1 MGYLVGS
8 TLGLVTCIFARA
20 VGFDRDRA
28 FYPTVLIVVASYYV
42 LFAVM
47 GGSTPALM
55 LELAVMSVFV
65 VMAVI
70 GFTRDLW
77 LVVAGIAAH
86 GLVDFF
92 VHGRIVDNAGV
103 PVWWPAFCGSF
114 DIAMP
119 ACLVWL
125 SATGR
130 WLATAPTVA
139 GSAAQVTHPRTTP

>member
-1 MGYLVGS
+1 MGYIVG
-8 TLGLVTCIFARA
+8 TAVGLVTCAFARA

-47 GGSTPALM
+47 GGSTQALVT
-55 LELAVMSVFV
+55 ELAVMSAFV
-65 VMAVI
+65 VMAVA
-70 GFTRDLW
+70 GFKGNLW

-86 GLVDFF
+86 GVMDFF
-92 VHGRIVDNAGV
+92 FHGRIVDNAGM
-103 PVWWPAFCGSF
+103 PAWWPAFCGSF

-125 SATGR
+125 SSTGR
-130 WLATAPTVA
+130 WPTTKATVSGTAVE
-139 GSAAQVTHPRTTP
+139 

>member
-1 MGYLVGS
+1 MGYIVGS
-8 TLGLVTCIFARA
+8 TLGLVTCAFARA

-47 GGSTPALM
+47 GGSTRTLV
-55 LELAVMSVFV
+55 LELVVMSAFV
-65 VMAVI
+65 MMAVI
-70 GFTRDLW
+70 GFTHRLW

-86 GLVDFF
+86 GLMDFF
-92 VHGRIVDNAGV
+92 VHARIVENSGMPA
-103 PVWWPAFCGSF
+103 WWPAFCGSF

-125 SATGR
+125 SLTGR
-130 WLATAPTVA
+130 WPTGRPKVA
-139 GSAAQVTHPRTTP
+139 GDTVR

>member
-1 MGYLVGS
+1 MGYMVGS
-8 TLGLVTCIFARA
+8 TLGLVTCAFARV

-47 GGSTPALM
+47 GGSTQTLM
-55 LELAVMSVFV
+55 LELAVMSAFV

-70 GFTRDLW
+70 GFTHSLW

-86 GLVDFF
+86 GVMDFF
-92 VHGRIVDNAGV
+92 VHGRIVENSGM

-125 SATGR
+125 SSTGR
-130 WLATAPTVA
+130 WPTKRPTVS
-139 GSAAQVTHPRTTP
+139 GRPIE

>member
-1 MGYLVGS
+1 MGYVVGS
-8 TLGLVTCIFARA
+8 LLGLVTCAFARA

-28 FYPTVLIVVASYYV
+28 FYPTVLIVVASFYV

-47 GGSTPALM
+47 GGSPRALV

-65 VMAVI
+65 VIAVA
-70 GFTRDLW
+70 GFKGNLW

-86 GLVDFF
+86 GVMDFF
-92 VHGRIVDNAGV
+92 VHGRIVANAGM
-103 PVWWPAFCGSF
+103 PAWWPAFCGSF

-125 SATGR
+125 SSTGL
-130 WLATAPTVA
+130 WLTTRPTVS
-139 GSAAQVTHPRTTP
+139 GSAVE